1 MYSMMVGMVV
11 LQVMRNF
18 LMKLNLHLRLG
29 DPQEAYAHYD
39 AVFPSLSDSAV
50 LVFSLTE
57 CFQP

>member
-1 MYSMMVGMVV
+1 VV